1 MFDVL
6 IKNGLIVDGSGRS
19 AYPADLAIR
28 DGKVIK
34 IAPNITDPAAEIL
47 DATGLVVAPGFVD
60 CHTHSDS
67 SIFEG
72 SNCYN
77 YLEQGVTTEVAGQ
90 CGDSPAPYAEGAMLR
105 DKAALSPEEFAYRTQ
120 LAASPATF
128 MEAAKQASMGTN
140 MAFYLGHN
148 ALRRK
153 AMGFDPAAP
162 SPSQMALMQDYIRQ
176 AMEVGYLGYSTG
188 LIYAPSVYANTDELI
203 ELAKAM
209 APYKGIY
216 ASHIRGEGNYVEEA
230 VQEAIRIG
238 EEAGVRVQISHLKV
252 IGLHNEGK
260 SINLLKMIDDA
271 NARGVDVFADQYP
284 YTAGSAALRTRI
296 PPKYHVGGVAAFL
309 ERLKDP
315 ALRKKMEYS
324 IFHEP
329 HEYESC
335 VYSAGFDGTLIAS
348 AAVTTELVGKT
359 IGQLAKDSGKD
370 PMDVFCDVLLAN
382 NGVAQGIYFNQST
395 TDMMR
400 ILAHPRVFGGSDSSN
415 YPDQRCD
422 PEQEGGRHLRGVT
435 TMVRRL
441 ELQRD
446 FRLCTLEESV
456 HRITYGPAQAMQ
468 LDGIGLLKEG
478 WDANVTIFDY
488 ERLHATATY
497 AHPCRE
503 NQGIKYVLVNGKLA
517 VKDGRVT
524 GVRAGKLLT
533 RSV

>member
-1 MFDVL
+1 MFDIL
-6 IKNGLIVDGSGRS
+6 IKHGLIVDGSGKA
-19 AYPADLAIR
+19 AYTADLAIK
-28 DGKVIK
+28 DGKVTK
-34 IAPNITDPAAEIL
+34 IAPNITEPAAETL

-60 CHTHSDS
+60 CHNHSDGCV
-67 SIFEG
+67 FEG
-72 SNCYN
+72 SSCYN
-77 YLEQGVTTEVAGQ
+77 HLEQGVTTEVVGH
-90 CGDSPAPYAEGAMLR
+90 CGDSPAPYSEGGMLR
-105 DKAALSPEEFAYRTQ
+105 EKAALPAEEFQRRTQ
-120 LAASPATF
+120 LAATPASF
-128 MEAAKQASMGTN
+128 MEVAKQASIGTN

-148 ALRRK
+148 TIRRK
-153 AMGFDPAAP
+153 AMGFDPAVPNAKQLA
-162 SPSQMALMQDYIRQ
+162 SMQDDIRQ
-176 AMEVGYLGYSTG
+176 AMEAGYLGYSTG
-188 LIYAPSVYANTDELI
+188 LIYAPSVYANTEELI

-216 ASHIRGEGNYVEEA
+216 SSHIRGEGNYVEEA
-230 VQEAIRIG
+230 VREAIRIG

-260 SINLLKMIDDA
+260 SMNLLKMIDEA
-271 NARGVDVFADQYP
+271 NERGVEVFADQYP
-284 YTAGSAALRTRI
+284 YTAGSAPLRTRI
-296 PPKYHVGGVAAFL
+296 PPKYHVGGVDAFL

-315 ALRKKMEYS
+315 AMRKKMEYS

-335 VYSAGFDGTLIAS
+335 VYSAGFDGTLISS

-359 IGQLAKDSGKD
+359 IGQLAKDSGQD

-382 NGVAQGIYFNQST
+382 KGVAQGIYFNQSV

-400 ILAHPRVFGGSDSSN
+400 ILSHPRVFGGSDSSN
-415 YPDQRCD
+415 YPDERFD
-422 PEQEGGRHLRGVT
+422 PEQAGGRHLRGVT

-446 FRLCTLEESV
+446 FRLCTLEESI
-456 HRITYGPAQAMQ
+456 HRITYGPAQALQ
-468 LDGIGLLKEG
+468 LEGIGLLKEG
-478 WDANVTIFDY
+478 WDANVTVFDY

-497 AHPCRE
+497 SHPCRE

-517 VKDGRVT
+517 VKDGRIT
-524 GVRAGKLLT
+524 GTRAGKVLT